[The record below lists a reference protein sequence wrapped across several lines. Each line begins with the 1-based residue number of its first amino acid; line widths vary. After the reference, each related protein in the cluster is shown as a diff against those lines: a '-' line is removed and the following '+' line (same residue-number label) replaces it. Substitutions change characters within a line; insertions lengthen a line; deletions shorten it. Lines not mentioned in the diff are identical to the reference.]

1 VSETVASLGE
11 LLDSAEEVVDGPTS
25 YLVGQLAAELISS
38 ASDAELNQM
47 IVAAHQHSG
56 SSDREVT
63 PSARQSI
70 LSMLLGLL
78 QGVLADRES
87 AGHTASPLT
96 VRERVLNLL
105 ATEPRNPKSLSNEIG
120 CSMATASRALRRLH
134 DSDLVVKTSSPDLA
148 DGRYVMYELTEKGQK
163 RQEDRFFGR
172 LPDDDPVSQDIYKD
186 CEYDYCESLA
196 RLTDLVADLR
206 KHDPVMASGLYLTL
220 ELLKDQV
227 DEPNLRADA
236 LSELSRHDHSKLDLE
251 SAEQSRG
258 WVEELF
264 LLAQEGNPLI
274 AGRAHYARA
283 RWSMRNESTDESGIE
298 DDLTRAQQFA
308 AAAHGPRGADLHAW
322 CVYQR
327 SSWAAVRVDWT
338 HAESLARAA
347 TSEFDRLG
355 DHYGRIA
362 SQIVAARAQLALRE
376 VLAADDMLAEVVESA
391 RHFGYKL
398 LIADGLFRQGQAKIW
413 IDDDVARE
421 TLEAAVDLYT
431 ELGDQDKCAMAR
443 ASAQMVGF
451 IAGDR
456 TVAAA
461 RSLRDE
467 LESTSAEIEKATGI
481 SSVARSWT
489 VATIYRRIGVVST
502 VAGDRKLADL
512 AWERAVEEFDASGS
526 AEGIAATLASIWLTN
541 NADPTESFA
550 GVASDLDIRSVAME
564 WDLNPSERTIGL
576 AVAELS
582 RVPSD
587 PDGRFKGVLTYG

>member
-1 VSETVASLGE
+1 
-11 LLDSAEEVVDGPTS
+11 
-25 YLVGQLAAELISS
+25 
-38 ASDAELNQM
+38 
-47 IVAAHQHSG
+47 
-56 SSDREVT
+56 
-63 PSARQSI
+63 
-70 LSMLLGLL
+70 
-78 QGVLADRES
+78 
-87 AGHTASPLT
+87 
-96 VRERVLNLL
+96 
-105 ATEPRNPKSLSNEIG
+105 
-120 CSMATASRALRRLH
+120 
-134 DSDLVVKTSSPDLA
+134 
-148 DGRYVMYELTEKGQK
+148 
-163 RQEDRFFGR
+163 
-172 LPDDDPVSQDIYKD
+172 
-186 CEYDYCESLA
+186 
-196 RLTDLVADLR
+196 
-206 KHDPVMASGLYLTL
+206 
-220 ELLKDQV
+220 
-227 DEPNLRADA
+227 
-236 LSELSRHDHSKLDLE
+236 
-251 SAEQSRG
+251 
-258 WVEELF
+258 
-264 LLAQEGNPLI
+264 
-274 AGRAHYARA
+274 
-283 RWSMRNESTDESGIE
+283 
-298 DDLTRAQQFA
+298 
-308 AAAHGPRGADLHAW
+308 
-322 CVYQR
+322 
-327 SSWAAVRVDWT
+327 
-338 HAESLARAA
+338 
-347 TSEFDRLG
+347 
-355 DHYGRIA
+355 
-362 SQIVAARAQLALRE
+362 
-376 VLAADDMLAEVVESA
+376 MLAEVVESA